1 MHICVHLSTIFIASL
16 GRSIEENVDVVEP
29 RNPITSQNLEQ
40 DRVLFSGEDR
50 YSVYLRIV
58 SIVS

>member
-1 MHICVHLSTIFIASL
+1 MHICVYLSTIFIASL
-16 GRSIEENVDVVEP
+16 GRSIEENVDSIEP

-40 DRVLFSGEDR
+40 DRVRFSGEDR